1 MPAVERIDVGT
12 GSPEGSNGAYLLPD
26 RGVLVDPGP
35 PTDDAWAALTGGLDA
50 AGHDP
55 GVVDRV
61 VVTHWH
67 ADHAGLAPRLA
78 ERAGATIHMHER
90 DAPLLADYAAAR
102 RERVRRDAATL
113 AAWGVP
119 ESRIAAVRA
128 SDEPSGLPATTPVIA
143 HDDGDAVAGGDLLHA
158 PGHTEGHLGVRFGD
172 ALFVGDAVLPTYT
185 PNVGGSDTR
194 ATDPLADY
202 LATLDRL
209 GAHHG
214 TYYPGHG
221 RTVAPER
228 FDVIR
233 EHHAERARRVVEALR
248 TRGPATPWTVAR
260 ALFGELRGVHVKFG
274 AGEAA
279 AHLRSLATRG
289 CADRIDAGADPETYA
304 LAGPVPPAADL
315 LPD

>member
-1 MPAVERIDVGT
+1 MTVPAIERIGVGT
-12 GSPEGSNGAYLLPD
+12 GSPEGANSAYLLPD
-26 RGVLVDPGP
+26 RGVLIDPGP
-35 PTDDAWAALTGGLDA
+35 PTDEAWTALTEGIDA
-50 AGHDP
+50 AGCALRA
-55 GVVDRV
+55 VDHV

-67 ADHAGLAPRLA
+67 VDHAGLAPRLA

-128 SDEPSGLPATTPVIA
+128 SDEPSELPATTPVA
-143 HDDGDAVAGGDLLHA
+143 ARRDGETVAGGDLLHA
-158 PGHTEGHLGVRFGD
+158 PGHTEGHLAIRFGD

-202 LATLDRL
+202 LASLDRL
-209 GAHHG
+209 EAHRG
-214 TYYPGHG
+214 TFRPGHG
-221 RTVAPER
+221 RTLTPER
-228 FDVIR
+228 FDVVR
-233 EHHAERARRVVEALR
+233 EHHAERARRVVEQLRAL
-248 TRGPATPWTVAR
+248 GPATPWTVAEE
-260 ALFGELRGVHVKFG
+260 LFGELRGVHVKFG

-279 AHLRSLATRG
+279 AHLRSLASLG
-289 CADRIDAGADPETYA
+289 YVDRTDDPETYA
-304 LAGPVPPAADL
+304 LDGSVPTTADL